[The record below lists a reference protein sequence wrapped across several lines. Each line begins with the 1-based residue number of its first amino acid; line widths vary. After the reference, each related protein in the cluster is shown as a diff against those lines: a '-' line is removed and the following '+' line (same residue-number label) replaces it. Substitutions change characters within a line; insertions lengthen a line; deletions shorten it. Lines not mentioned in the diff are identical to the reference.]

1 MDILL
6 EAFLALLLLTT
17 AIYAHKQLPFFTA
30 GKGRI
35 VLLRTI
41 LVLTGIGFG
50 LMAKSYVMEPMHQ
63 IMAFAIGFGM
73 VHLPAAVILLI
84 KAKRGEGKS

>member
-6 EAFLALLLLTT
+6 ESVLALALLTT
-17 AIYAHKQLPFFTA
+17 AIYAHRQLPLFTA
-30 GKGRI
+30 GRGRI

-41 LVLTGIGFG
+41 LALTGIGFG
-50 LMAKSYVMEPMHQ
+50 LVAKSYVQEPLQQ
-63 IMAFAIGFGM
+63 IMAFAIGFGI
-73 VHLPAAVILLI
+73 VHIPAAIVLMV